1 MKYSQIATLLNNTI
15 VPNVFGQGD
24 SGGTPITIAEDLRNV
39 VDIGTALADMTAADM
54 KDYAA
59 KLAVGVFD
67 TWCDT
72 RSYKDETY
80 DLFISD
86 VEYGGAVQRVKAKLL
101 SASDTAILTL
111 VSAADSGPDYT
122 DGKYY
127 GTEWDAKI
135 YTKDVGFKV
144 KYSISTEMFKKSFT
158 SAEGVAKLISMIEAN
173 VDNTLRLELNGLA
186 RSVLRQLI
194 LSAYNGSRTIS
205 LITTYNTLKSLTSS
219 DPGYITLANWKDSV
233 SFKLWVQTLILELR
247 KYMTDYN
254 EKYNDGTVPTFC
266 PEEETRCV
274 LLTEFAAELDVAMGS
289 VYHTEL
295 VKGTGSYRTIN
306 YWQNGTVDL
315 LPQIGSGSLHDQI
328 KETETDGASTKTTTI
343 DHVVGVF
350 YDKYSAFLTN
360 KLTKTTT
367 NYVGSEDFSTFFH
380 HVIKSYAIDSRNS
393 AVVLLMA

>member
-1 MKYSQIATLLNNTI
+1 MKLTQIATLLNTVM

-24 SGGTPITIAEDLRNV
+24 SSGTPITIAEDLRNV
-39 VDIGTALADMTAADM
+39 VDLGKALADLTASDL

-86 VEYGGAVQRVKAKLL
+86 IEYGGAVQRVKAKLL
-101 SASDTAILTL
+101 SASDTAILSL

-135 YTKDVGFKV
+135 YTLDTAFKV

-158 SAEGVAKLISMIEAN
+158 SAEGVQKLIAMIEAN
-173 VDNTLRLELNGLA
+173 VDNTLRVELNSLA

-194 LSAYNGSRTIS
+194 LSAYNGNRKIQ
-205 LITTYNTLKSLTSS
+205 LITTYNTIKGYTSS
-219 DPGYITLANWKDSV
+219 DPGYVSLSNWKDSI
-233 SFKLWVQTLILELR
+233 SFKLWVQTVILELR
-247 KYMTDYN
+247 KYMTDMN
-254 EKYNDGTVPTFC
+254 EKYNDGSVYTFC
-266 PEEETRCV
+266 PEDETRCV
-274 LLTEFAAELDVAMGS
+274 LLTEFAAELDVALGS
-289 VYHTEL
+289 VYHKDL
-295 VKGTGSYRTIN
+295 VQGTGDYRTIN

-315 LPQIGSGSLHDQI
+315 LPQIASGSLHDGI
-328 KETETDGASTKTTTI
+328 KETETDGAGTKTTTI

-350 YDKYSAFLTN
+350 YDRYSAFITN

-367 NYVGSEDFSTFFH
+367 KYVGEEDFTTFFH
-380 HVIKSYAIDSRNS
+380 HVVKSYAIDTRNT
-393 AVVLLMA
+393 AVILLLA

>member
-15 VPNVFGQGD
+15 VKNIFGEGKD
-24 SGGTPITIAEDLRNV
+24 GNNNPITIAEDLRNV
-39 VDIGTALADMTAADM
+39 VYLGTALADMTAADL

-86 VEYGGAVQRVKAKLL
+86 VEYGGALQRVKAKLL
-101 SASDTAILTL
+101 SASDTNILTL
-111 VSAADSGPDYT
+111 TAAADSGPDYT

-127 GTEWDAKI
+127 GTEWDSKI

-158 SAEGVAKLISMIEAN
+158 SAEGVAKLVAMIEAN
-173 VDNTLRLELNGLA
+173 VDNTLRVELNGLA
-186 RSVLRQLI
+186 RAVLRKLI
-194 LSAYNGSRTIS
+194 LSAKTGGRYIP
-205 LITTYNTLKSLTSS
+205 LLTTYNTVMGYESTDTGYVSLST
-219 DPGYITLANWKDSV
+219 WKQDQA
-233 SFKLWVQTLILELR
+233 FKTWVQTIILELR

-254 EKYNDGTVPTFC
+254 EKYNDGTVQTFC

-274 LLTEFAAELDVAMGS
+274 LLTEFAAELDVALSS

-295 VKGTGSYRTIN
+295 VQGTGAYRTIN

-315 LPQIGSGSLHDQI
+315 LPCIKSGSLHDQV
-328 KETETDGASTKTTTI
+328 KETIADSGSTTETV
-343 DHVVGVF
+343 DHVVGLF
-350 YDKYSAFLTN
+350 YDKYSAFITN
-360 KLTKTTT
+360 KLEKTTVK
-367 NYVGSEDFSTFFH
+367 YVAEEDFSTMFH
-380 HVIKSYAIDSRNS
+380 HVVKSYAIDTRNTS
-393 AVVLLMA
+393 VILTLA